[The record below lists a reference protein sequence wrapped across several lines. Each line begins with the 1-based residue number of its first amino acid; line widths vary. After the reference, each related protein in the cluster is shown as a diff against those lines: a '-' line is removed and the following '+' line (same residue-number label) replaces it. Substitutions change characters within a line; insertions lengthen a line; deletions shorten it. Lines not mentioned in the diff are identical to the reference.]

1 MLLSRANHDL
11 MMGAV
16 FVMVKE
22 VTIPVIQISASTS
35 MPRVGGL
42 YLRALPPGDLMY
54 TCSYKTLS

>member
-1 MLLSRANHDL
+1 MGGVMVLLSRADHDL

-22 VTIPVIQISASTS
+22 ITIPVIQISALTW

-42 YLRALPPGDLMY
+42 YLRALPQV
-54 TCSYKTLS
+54 S